1 MKRSEPDGV
10 RPNLRRAVC
19 DFQQSKAAAENH
31 SLPQG
36 FPFAFLMGIKKAGGL
51 SPASRLNHLAGAV
64 LIQSNAC
71 SSIRASTSKSA
82 LP

>member
-1 MKRSEPDGV
+1 MKFD
-10 RPNLRRAVC
+10 L
-19 DFQQSKAAAENH
+19 
-31 SLPQG
+31 
-36 FPFAFLMGIKKAGGL
+36 PFALKTRGISPRQNKKAGGL
-51 SPASRLNHLAGAV
+51 SPASRLNHLAGAA